1 MNAQN
6 TDKRLSVNPFITG
19 WKQRGLDYL
28 SGYCGFIDLR
38 ALPPPGHLLC
48 SYCLFSWLCVPDKTR
63 TLKARGDKPAFH
75 KGVLMRVDL
84 SQKTIAVIGGTGFVG
99 RAVVE
104 KLAAT
109 GARILILARNTE
121 RAKQLKVFGAV
132 GQISAVAGNALRDE
146 DLAAVLGPADMVV
159 NLIGIL
165 APSGS
170 QKFESLQAELPG
182 RIGKMAAQHG
192 IEAIVHLSAIG
203 ASLKSPSLYARTKA
217 EGERSL
223 LRQFPEAVILQPS
236 VIFGP
241 GDGLFARF
249 GQMAMLA
256 PALPLIG
263 GGRNLMQPVYVG
275 DVADAVVASL
285 ADVSAKGR
293 IYMLGGPHHYSF
305 ADLMRFILKATGRR
319 RPLISVPFSV
329 MAIPAFFASFLPNPP
344 VTPDQLKLLK
354 TDNICSK
361 SAPGLAELGITPTA
375 IDAVVPEYLAAFRP
389 GGRFK

>member
-1 MNAQN
+1 M
-6 TDKRLSVNPFITG
+6 TK
-19 WKQRGLDYL
+19 
-28 SGYCGFIDLR
+28 
-38 ALPPPGHLLC
+38 
-48 SYCLFSWLCVPDKTR
+48 
-63 TLKARGDKPAFH
+63 GDKPALIT
-75 KGVLMRVDL
+75 GVQMRVDL

-121 RAKQLKVFGAV
+121 RAKQLKVFGSV
-132 GQISAVAGNALRDE
+132 GQISAVAGNALQDE
-146 DLAAVLGPADMVV
+146 NLAAVLGPADMVV

-182 RIGKMAAQHG
+182 RIGKMAAQHNV
-192 IEAIVHLSAIG
+192 EAIVHMSAIG

-223 LRQFPEAVILQPS
+223 LRQFPKAVILQPS

-275 DVADAVVASL
+275 DVADAVVATL
-285 ADVSAKGR
+285 ADPASIGK
-293 IYMLGGPHHYSF
+293 IYMLGGPHRYSF

-319 RPLISVPFSV
+319 RPLIPVPFPV
-329 MAIPAFFASFLPNPP
+329 MAIPAFFASFLPKPP
-344 VTPDQLKLLK
+344 LTLDQLKLLK
-354 TDNICSK
+354 TDNVCSK

-375 IDAVVPEYLAAFRP
+375 IKAVVPEYLAAFRP